1 MAFSRFAIAAL
12 MFALAGAA
20 TLAQDAG
27 QPPTSNSLQNSASTP
42 VTNAYPDTT
51 DGLRELLQQLVAA
64 IQKGDTQ
71 ETSRITQSL
80 AVPDYKAW
88 FAQVFGATTRGS
100 VAELYTASLRSPAPD
115 VSDSLRGVVQEGKT
129 NIRVKRFQPTD
140 DSLPEWYVRPLA
152 AAMQKPTPLY
162 RADAYKDQESSW
174 NFPGYFFY
182 VDGGFRFVSLYAF
195 RDVPGVIPARIR
207 VGGNVQAASI
217 THFVQPTYP
226 LDAKMKHIQGTVV
239 LHAIIG
245 KDGRITNLEF
255 LSGPPELKK
264 AAMDA
269 IQKWIYKPTLLLG
282 KPVEVDTTVRV
293 EFRL

>member
-1 MAFSRFAIAAL
+1 MALSRFAIAGL
-12 MFALAGAA
+12 MLSLSGSAA
-20 TLAQDAG
+20 LAQDAG
-27 QPPTSNSLQNSASTP
+27 QPPTSNSPQNSARTP
-42 VTNAYPDTT
+42 VTNAYPDTI
-51 DGLRELLQQLVAA
+51 DGLRELLQELVAA

-71 ETSRITQSL
+71 ENSRITQSL
-80 AVPDYKAW
+80 VLPDYKTW
-88 FAQVFGATTRGS
+88 FVQVFGTTAGGG
-100 VAELYTASLRSPAPD
+100 VADLYSESLRHPGPS
-115 VSDSLRGVVQEGKT
+115 VSDSLRGVVQDGKT
-129 NIRVKRFQPTD
+129 NIRVKRFEPTD

-152 AAMQKPTPLY
+152 TAMQKPTALY

-195 RDVPGVIPARIR
+195 RDVPGVMPARIR

-217 THFVQPTYP
+217 THFVHPTYP
-226 LDAKMKHIQGTVV
+226 LDAKMKHIQGTVM

-255 LSGPPELKK
+255 LGGPPELKK

-269 IQKWIYKPTLLLG
+269 VQKWIYKPTLLLG
-282 KPVEVDTTVRV
+282 KPVEVDTTIRV

>member
-1 MAFSRFAIAAL
+1 MALSRFAIAAM
-12 MFALAGAA
+12 MFALAGPA

-27 QPPTSNSLQNSASTP
+27 QPPTSNSLQNSAGTP
-42 VTNAYPDTT
+42 VTDAYPVTT

-71 ETSRITQSL
+71 ETSRIRQSL

-88 FAQVFGATTRGS
+88 FAQVFGAATGDN
-100 VAELYTASLRSPAPD
+100 VAELYTASLRGPAPD
-115 VSDSLRGVVQEGKT
+115 VSDSLRGVVQDGKT
-129 NIRVKRFQPTD
+129 NIRVKRFEPTD

-152 AAMQKPTPLY
+152 TAMQKPTALY

-195 RDVPGVIPARIR
+195 RDVPGVMPARIR

-226 LDAKMKHIQGTVV
+226 LDAKMKHIQGTVM

-255 LSGPPELKK
+255 LGGPPELKK

-269 IQKWIYKPTLLLG
+269 VQKWIYKPTLLLG
-282 KPVEVDTTVRV
+282 IPIEVDTTIRV